1 MDVQVKVLLQF
12 LSQKQVLKQPRLVH
26 HSKMMLTKL
35 LGFSNES
42 QTSMQTCQ
50 TTPSQHI

>member
-35 LGFSNES
+35 LGFSNRIQAS
-42 QTSMQTCQ
+42 INTV
-50 TTPSQHI
+50 